1 MRVLVTDSD
10 NRSALAATRSL
21 GRAGYEVLVMGERE
35 ASIAAA
41 SRYCSRFL
49 PCPSPIDTPDAFLAA
64 VLGRVPRTWRSTA
77 VADDRGHHAAAD
89 ARACAA
95 TRRLRVAV
103 RR

>member
-49 PCPSPIDTPDAFLAA
+49 ACPSPIEMPDAFLGA
-64 VLGRVPRTWRSTA
+64 VLAACRGDHAVIVIAIGIRQRVGLASGPL
-77 VADDRGHHAAAD
+77 ADDV
-89 ARACAA
+89 
-95 TRRLRVAV
+95 T
-103 RR
+103 